1 MKERLKGKILIANP
15 NLEDPNFN
23 GTVILIAEHDSNGAI
38 GFILNRKI
46 GKLDKSGFYI
56 SEGGPVDTNTFWG
69 LSQNE
74 QCDFLKIRNGLYY
87 GKINSNPEENE
98 DFLTDDEMIFF
109 IGCSGWTKNQLEDEI
124 NTGTWIVD
132 NANVKNI
139 FSKKGVKMWIEE
151 ISKNKPEFKWT
162 ESLAEDPSK
171 N

>member
-1 MKERLKGKILIANP
+1 
-15 NLEDPNFN
+15 
-23 GTVILIAEHDSNGAI
+23 
-38 GFILNRKI
+38 
-46 GKLDKSGFYI
+46 
-56 SEGGPVDTNTFWG
+56 
-69 LSQNE
+69 
-74 QCDFLKIRNGLYY
+74 
-87 GKINSNPEENE
+87 
-98 DFLTDDEMIFF
+98 MIFF